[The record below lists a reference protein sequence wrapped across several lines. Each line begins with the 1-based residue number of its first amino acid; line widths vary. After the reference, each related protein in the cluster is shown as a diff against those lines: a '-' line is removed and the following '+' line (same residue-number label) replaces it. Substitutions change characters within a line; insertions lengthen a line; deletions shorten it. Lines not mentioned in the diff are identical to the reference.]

1 MFLIEKKVKK
11 ITKIV
16 KNIKRVVPC
25 LNCKTAVFFS
35 ARESVRTNKHD
46 LQKMIKKKKS
56 QMIIIFLRNNILQ
69 NDIHK
74 IVLNGDKWGPR
85 LTHIT

>member
-1 MFLIEKKVKK
+1 
-11 ITKIV
+11 
-16 KNIKRVVPC
+16 
-25 LNCKTAVFFS
+25 
-35 ARESVRTNKHD
+35 
-46 LQKMIKKKKS
+46 
-56 QMIIIFLRNNILQ
+56 MIIIFLRNNKLQ